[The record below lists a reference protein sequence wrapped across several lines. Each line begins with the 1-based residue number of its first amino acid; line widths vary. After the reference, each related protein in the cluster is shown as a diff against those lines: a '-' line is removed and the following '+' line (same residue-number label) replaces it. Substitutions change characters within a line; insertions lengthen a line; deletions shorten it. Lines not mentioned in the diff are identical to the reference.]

1 MTRAG
6 VIALTVFI
14 IVVGLLFSLSPRTQQ
29 RLSAAVLQAIAPIFS
44 TGSSVK
50 TRVQAYTTGVKS
62 LGELEEENKRLK
74 TDNNE
79 LRVTNQMLRDLGEEN
94 ASLRRALGFKER
106 AGFKLIPARVIA
118 RESSTWWSQVQI
130 DRGEADGVETDM
142 PVLTEAGLVG
152 KTTTVARH
160 TAYVLLIADENCK
173 VAVSI
178 EGSREQG
185 ILSGTRVS
193 TAAQPDLVIRFL
205 PKTVDAK
212 PGQKVYSSGVSGGVF
227 PSGLVL
233 GSVAEEPRV
242 RELDAQIRVAP
253 AVDMSRLENLF
264 VVIPHREG
272 GG

>member
-6 VIALTVFI
+6 LIALAVFI
-14 IVVGLLFSLSPRTQQ
+14 IAVGLLFSLNPRTQQ
-29 RLSAAVLQAIAPIFS
+29 RLSAAVLQAIAPVFS

-62 LGELEEENKRLK
+62 LAELEEENKRLK

-94 ASLRRALGFKER
+94 ANLRRALTFKQR
-106 AGFKLIPARVIA
+106 ANFKLVPCRVIA

-130 DRGEADGVETDM
+130 DRGEADGVESDM

-152 KTTTVARH
+152 KTTTVSPH

-173 VAVSI
+173 VAVTI
-178 EGSREQG
+178 EGTREQG
-185 ILSGTRVS
+185 ILSGSRVS
-193 TAAQPDLVIRFL
+193 TAVQPDLLIRFL
-205 PKTVDAK
+205 PKSVDAK

-242 RELDAQIRVAP
+242 RELDAQVRVTP

-264 VVIPHREG
+264 VVIPNREG
-272 GG
+272 G